1 MDLMILGV
9 ITLLLLVGVIHA
21 SSLLGHDESMSTAQM
36 AIYMATE
43 VYDMSRRLGVYFF
56 I

>member
-21 SSLLGHDESMSTAQM
+21 SSLLGHDESVSTTQM
-36 AIYMATE
+36 VIYMAVE
-43 VYDMSRRLGVYFF
+43 VYDMSRRLGTYFC